1 MEVSRPQYLWS
12 TCPLSLPFAKL
23 LSFSVRLAVDSRMA
37 GFSKEQRLLAKP
49 QFDAVLN
56 NGIKTVCKDFVLI
69 ASKMPREDQTSR
81 LGLIVSRKV
90 GGSVERN
97 RIKRCV
103 RESFRS
109 GSVLAGRDLVVIARP
124 SLTSADG
131 QVKRDVR
138 QSFEKCLERMTK
150 SLVSVHA

>member
-1 MEVSRPQYLWS
+1 MP
-12 TCPLSLPFAKL
+12 
-23 LSFSVRLAVDSRMA
+23 

-49 QFDAVLN
+49 QFDAVMN
-56 NGIKTVCKDFVLI
+56 DGIKTVCKDFVLI
-69 ASKMPREDQTSR
+69 ASKTPRADQSAR

-109 GSVLAGRDLVVIARP
+109 GARLVGRDLVVIARP
-124 SLTSADG
+124 SLRASDG
-131 QVKRDVR
+131 HVKRDVR
-138 QSFEKCLERMTK
+138 QSFESCLERMSKNLPVT
-150 SLVSVHA
+150 VHA